1 MLLVL
6 TLALVVVA
14 VIELVVGLLDS
25 SLVPIYVSMGSSALA
40 VVVLLLANKISKA
53 RVRRAALAASS
64 EGPPPLPPTEPIPAA
79 ASLSEPQAGAAP
91 EVAPA
96 VCEPPPPPPPPPQ
109 APPPPP
115 QAPPAPAPQ
124 PQAGPEAV
132 FPIADYDRLK
142 AVQVIAL
149 LGVLDADELALVRQ
163 RELAGHG
170 RRTVL
175 ARIDGLLE
183 KLGQAG

>member
-14 VIELVVGLLDS
+14 VIELVIGLLDS

-64 EGPPPLPPTEPIPAA
+64 EGPPPLPPIEPIPAA
-79 ASLSEPQAGAAP
+79 ASLSEPQAGAA

-96 VCEPPPPPPPPPQ
+96 AGEPPPAPPPAPQ
-109 APPPPP
+109 APPPAP
-115 QAPPAPAPQ
+115 QAPPAPASQ

-170 RRTVL
+170 RRTIL

-183 KLGQAG
+183 KLGQPG